1 MRSDPRPAAAGR
13 RHDVLRVLKAA
24 NGPRS
29 ITQIA
34 TSLGVHP
41 NTVRF
46 HLDTLVENG
55 QVERAP
61 SDRDRPG
68 RPPSL
73 FRARRGMDRTGPRH
87 YRLLAEILAENLAAE
102 PDPGARAVAAGHAWG
117 RGLAAATSG
126 ASREQRPVGRGDG
139 GDITGPAEPA
149 ERLVR
154 LLDYLGFAPDPPDT
168 ATSAGA
174 DLRVGL
180 RHCPFLD
187 LAETTARVVCPIH
200 LGVMRGALEA
210 WAAPLT
216 VDRLEPF
223 AEPDLCLAHL
233 VPVRAG
239 S

>member
-24 NGPRS
+24 NRPRS

-61 SDRDRPG
+61 SDHDRPG

-73 FRARRGMDRTGPRH
+73 FRARREMDRTGPRH

-117 RGLAAATSG
+117 RG
-126 ASREQRPVGRGDG
+126 DG
-139 GDITGPAEPA
+139 GDITGRAEPA

-180 RHCPFLD
+180 RHCPFLE

-233 VPVRAG
+233 VPARAC